1 MPFQP
6 GSRPAEP
13 VSGEIS
19 GPTVSLL
26 LTQGTINVWFGR
38 NMDKSLLAKIL
49 IIISK
54 VDSKTEHEKEVVCNF
69 EEISEFENNGY
80 ILTTYARRDDKYR
93 AIFVVPFSNPRALD
107 RFIESVCTDT
117 EREDVKITLY
127 WSGGRV
133 LMNIVAEE
141 LNRLNCFSRLNITY
155 KEDLAGEPPA

>member
-1 MPFQP
+1 M
-6 GSRPAEP
+6 
-13 VSGEIS
+13 EIS
-19 GPTVSLL
+19 GPSASLL
-26 LTQGTINVWFGR
+26 LTQGTINIWFGR
-38 NMDKSLLAKIL
+38 KIDKSLLAKIL

-54 VDSKTEHEKEVVCNF
+54 VDSKTEHEREVVCDF

-107 RFIESVCTDT
+107 RFIESVSLDS
-117 EREDVKITLY
+117 EYEDVKITLY

-133 LMNIVAEE
+133 RMNIMAEE

-155 KEDLAGEPPA
+155 KEDSPGNTGKKEET